1 MRGNLNFTFFFSKQL
16 EFCIGLQWYNLVV
29 VYIGVISV
37 YIGFPMFTTLL

>member
-29 VYIGVISV
+29 YIGVISV
-37 YIGFPMFTTLL
+37 YIGFPTFTTLL